1 MRRNIKWIAVL
12 FTAAMLLIA
21 VFAAGCACPTEAE
34 EPAGAEKCGIYVRL
48 ERGDVGSVFLD
59 GGSFTK
65 VHENADGSLLQAG
78 EWIFMGE
85 EIAQLSRTGNRSILF
100 RVGARAADDTLLGEG
115 SFLYDYVQEKLY
127 VTVSADGVTC
137 SFSDAPDAP
146 ADIPQILTLPI
157 LAEIDALPAGT
168 DEAIQ
173 RTAMQTA
180 ARLIDWAQNTPL
192 SADEISDIT
201 STWLA
206 AKNFELMECL
216 KRIALVD
223 AAYQK
228 LLTDEARELLD
239 AAGCADVRITWG
251 SEPLEPA
258 EAIMQ
263 AAGRR

>member
-1 MRRNIKWIAVL
+1 MRRNRKWIAVL

-21 VFAAGCACPTEAE
+21 VFMAGCARPTEAE
-34 EPAGAEKCGIYVRL
+34 EPAGAEKCGVYVRL
-48 ERGDVGSVFLD
+48 GRGDAGSVFLD

-85 EIAQLSRTGNRSILF
+85 EIAQLSRTENRSILF
-100 RVGARAADDTLLGEG
+100 CVGARAADDTLLGEG

-168 DEAIQ
+168 DDA
-173 RTAMQTA
+173 TQTA
-180 ARLIDWAQNTPL
+180 ARLIDWAQNTTL
-192 SADEISDIT
+192 SADEISDTT

-206 AKNFELMECL
+206 AKNFELVECL
-216 KRIALVD
+216 KRLALVD

-228 LLTDEARELLD
+228 LLTGEARDLLD

-251 SEPLEPA
+251 SEPLEPV

-263 AAGRR
+263 AAGQR